1 MTTDARIREAN
12 STDVSLLS
20 GLIRE
25 AYREVADRFGLTLEN
40 CPKHPSNCTQE
51 WIENDFGRGATYF
64 ILERSG
70 EPVGCVGL
78 EKANPQLYYLE
89 RLAVLPRSRR
99 KGFGKA
105 LVDHIF
111 VTARALG
118 AKQVSIGII
127 AHDTELKRWYQRMGF
142 VEEKTKTFEH
152 LPFLVT
158 FMTYGL

>member
-1 MTTDARIREAN
+1 MTTHVCIREAN
-12 STDVSLLS
+12 STDASLLS
-20 GLIRE
+20 GLICE

-51 WIENDFGRGATYF
+51 WIENDFGRGVIYF

-89 RLAVLPRSRR
+89 RLAVLPSSRR
-99 KGFGKA
+99 KGLGKA

-111 VTARALG
+111 MTARALG
-118 AKQVSIGII
+118 AKQISIGII
-127 AHDTELKRWYQRMGF
+127 AHDKELKRWYQRMGF
-142 VEEKTKTFEH
+142 VEEKTKAFED